1 MSRYQRPQGHRG
13 GKGRL
18 SFVSRGSLVCC
29 SAWRFSSP
37 PLGTLVSVPLL
48 RFGTMPKRGVRD
60 EATSSLCPCVRAGG
74 PPASAA
80 KVGHIASEPG
90 AGAGSREAIGQG
102 VKRLFREL
110 CAPASDEPQGYAAA
124 VCLTCGT
131 EPSTAIATTSQLTV
145 SRELLRREP
154 EGVRPVHRA
163 QGVEGDAGLS
173 WCAGWDGMGASW
185 PIPGA
190 TLADS
195 IHISD
200 EMEAGTISGR
210 VALDLR

>member
-18 SFVSRGSLVCC
+18 SFASRGSLVCC

-37 PLGTLVSVPLL
+37 PPWNT
-48 RFGTMPKRGVRD
+48 RVRD
-60 EATSSLCPCVRAGG
+60 EATSSLCPCMRAGG
-74 PPASAA
+74 SPASAA

-90 AGAGSREAIGQG
+90 AGAGSRETIGQG
-102 VKRLFREL
+102 VRRLFREL
-110 CAPASDEPQGYAAA
+110 CAPASDERQGYAAA

-195 IHISD
+195 MHISD
-200 EMEAGTISGR
+200 EVEAGTISGR